1 MLKHGMKAP
10 ELEVDSW
17 LNTPQPLSLGGLKGR
32 VVLIHAFQMLC
43 PGCVIHGLP
52 QVASAA
58 ELYPVSE
65 VQVIGL
71 HSVFE
76 HHDVM
81 TVAALKAFIHEYRIS
96 FPVAVDRPSPGNP
109 MPMTM
114 RKFNLQG
121 TPSLIL
127 IDKAG
132 CIRFQHFGRLHDL
145 QLGDM
150 IGRLSTQVGGE
161 AGKLVSA
168 STAQRGS
175 GACDDGDCSPL

>member
-10 ELEVDSW
+10 ELEVEAW
-17 LNTPQPLSLGGLKGR
+17 LNTPQPLTLSGLKGR

-43 PGCVIHGLP
+43 PGCVMHGLP
-52 QVASAA
+52 QAASVA
-58 ELYPVSE
+58 ELYPTSE

-81 TVAALKAFIHEYRIS
+81 TVEALKVFIHEYRIT
-96 FPVAVDRPSPGNP
+96 FPVAVDRPSPHNP

-114 RKFNLQG
+114 RKLKLQG
-121 TPSLIL
+121 TPSLVL

-132 CIRFQHFGRLHDL
+132 CIRFQHFGRLNDL

-150 IGRLSTQVGGE
+150 IGRLSTQTRGVASTE
-161 AGKLVSA
+161 VSA
-168 STAQRGS
+168 STTRQGTAG
-175 GACDDGDCSPL
+175 CDDGDCSPL